1 MNFTVESIVTIYS
14 NYHHKGR
21 QGHATVA
28 VDGYVYLLGGFL
40 GATRF
45 NDVWKSS
52 DCGTTMTLI
61 SYLMINLKIIPMDH
75 GLSLESSYPEVS
87 S

>member
-1 MNFTVESIVTIYS
+1 MYFTVESIVTIYS
-14 NYHHKGR
+14 NNHHKGR

-61 SYLMINLKIIPMDH
+61 SYLMIYVNIISTDR
-75 GLSLESSYPEVS
+75 GLSLESSYLEMPS
-87 S
+87 